1 MLPSEA
7 SPAKGEH
14 SQLRTGGGFTV
25 ELVEIDMSSISAWA
39 IAASDQDFGRMGKHA
54 DGPNGSFILQLRRCL
69 NMLEHQ
75 TLPIDSPRFHIFS
88 FAVTKHSARCP
99 SIAAPQV
106 LYTPQLPRTAPCS
119 RCRTLQNAK
128 QSELST
134 CLVPTAWKSSGLKWL
149 KYFEML
155 LVEPPVT
162 YCSDKPLWSLWPSQ
176 HCWMWLVRREL
187 STNACLFSTCHCA
200 INVQAVQATKQ
211 MNSWI

>member
-1 MLPSEA
+1 MMIRHHTTSYDHCSSRLALACFCMLPSEA

-25 ELVEIDMSSISAWA
+25 ELVEIDTSSISAWA
-39 IAASDQDFGRMGKHA
+39 IAASDQDFGRMGKHM

-75 TLPIDSPRFHIFS
+75 TLPIDSPGFHIFS

-134 CLVPTAWKSSGLKWL
+134 CLVPTAWKSSGFKCL
-149 KYFEML
+149 KYVEML

-162 YCSDKPLWSLWPSQ
+162 YCSDKPL
-176 HCWMWLVRREL
+176 
-187 STNACLFSTCHCA
+187 
-200 INVQAVQATKQ
+200 
-211 MNSWI
+211 